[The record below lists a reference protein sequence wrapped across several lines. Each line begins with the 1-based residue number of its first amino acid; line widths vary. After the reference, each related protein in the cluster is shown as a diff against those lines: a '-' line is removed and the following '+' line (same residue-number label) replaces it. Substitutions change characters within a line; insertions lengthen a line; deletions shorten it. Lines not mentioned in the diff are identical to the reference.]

1 MKLELTSKN
10 LMNLGFIMWIITE
23 FIFLHTIYSQ
33 LALLFFFGT
42 VIIHI
47 LYNYLFP
54 LSRIY
59 LLYLLFYLAC
69 YLNITLGY
77 SINPDESYKLM
88 LTLGV
93 NFIFF
98 IFSYYYFYYQE
109 LDQILDIIK
118 ISAILVSFITWI
130 VNYSLTRNF
139 FLRGSG
145 GINANGMAI
154 LDAFA
159 LTLLVIKGKA
169 SIRKNLGYILC
180 LLLFCVISGT
190 RKSFII
196 IFVMISVFYCFRYPK
211 KLPKY
216 LLMGTIGLGIALF
229 LLMKIPFL
237 YKSIGV
243 RIEALILF
251 AQGGEGDSSLAT
263 RASFISLGM
272 MYFKES
278 PIWGNGVNCFK
289 TISGAY
295 GTYSHNNYVELLF
308 SVGLVGTLSYY
319 LMYLCTMI
327 KGMNNYIKTKAPGS
341 VISIAIIISCIITDY
356 AQVGY
361 YDRSSLVFITL
372 AMAMIGRSF
381 SIRIIDSD
389 TNN

>member
-159 LTLLVIKGKA
+159 ITLLVIKGKA

-196 IFVMISVFYCFRYPK
+196 IFVMIPVFYCFRYPK

-289 TISGAY
+289 TIPGAY

-327 KGMNNYIKTKAPGS
+327 KGMTNYIKTKAPGS
-341 VISIAIIISCIITDY
+341 VISIAIIVSCLITDY

-372 AMAMIGRSF
+372 AMAMIGRTLDNIENINS
-381 SIRIIDSD
+381 
-389 TNN
+389 

>member
-1 MKLELTSKN
+1 MMVAVTSKN
-10 LMNLGFIMWIITE
+10 LMNLGFLLWIITE
-23 FIFLHTIYSQ
+23 FVFLHTIYSQ

-47 LYNYLFP
+47 LYNHLFP
-54 LSRIY
+54 LSKIY

-69 YLNITLGY
+69 YLNIKLGY
-77 SINPDESYKLM
+77 SINPDESNKLM
-88 LTLGV
+88 LTLGL

-118 ISAILVSFITWI
+118 ISALLVSFITWI

-159 LTLLVIKGKA
+159 ITLLVIKGKA
-169 SIRKNLGYILC
+169 SIRNNLGCILC

-196 IFVMISVFYCFRYPK
+196 LFVMLSVFYCFRYPK

-216 LLMGTIGLGIALF
+216 FLMGAFGLGITLF

-237 YKSIGV
+237 YNSIGV

-251 AQGGEGDSSLAT
+251 AQGGKGDSSLVT

-289 TISGAY
+289 TIPGAY

-327 KGMNNYIKTKAPGS
+327 KGMTNYIKTKAPGS
-341 VISIAIIISCIITDY
+341 VISIAIIVSCLITDY

-372 AMAMIGRSF
+372 AMAMIGRTLDNIENINS
-381 SIRIIDSD
+381 
-389 TNN
+389 

>member
-1 MKLELTSKN
+1 MVAVTSKS

-47 LYNYLFP
+47 LYNNLFP
-54 LSRIY
+54 LSKIY

-77 SINPDESYKLM
+77 SINPDESNKLM
-88 LTLGV
+88 LTLGL

-118 ISAILVSFITWI
+118 ISALLVSFITWI

-159 LTLLVIKGKA
+159 ITLLVIKGKA
-169 SIRKNLGYILC
+169 SIRKNLGCILC

-196 IFVMISVFYCFRYPK
+196 LFVTISVFYCFRYPK

-216 LLMGTIGLGIALF
+216 LLIGATGLGIALF

-237 YKSIGV
+237 YNSIGV

-251 AQGGEGDSSLAT
+251 AQGGEGDGSLVT

-272 MYFKES
+272 SHFKES

-289 TISGAY
+289 TIPGAY

-327 KGMNNYIKTKAPGS
+327 KGMTNYIKTKAPGS
-341 VISIAIIISCIITDY
+341 VISIAIIISCLITDY

-372 AMAMIGRSF
+372 AMAMIGRTLDNIENINS
-381 SIRIIDSD
+381 
-389 TNN
+389 